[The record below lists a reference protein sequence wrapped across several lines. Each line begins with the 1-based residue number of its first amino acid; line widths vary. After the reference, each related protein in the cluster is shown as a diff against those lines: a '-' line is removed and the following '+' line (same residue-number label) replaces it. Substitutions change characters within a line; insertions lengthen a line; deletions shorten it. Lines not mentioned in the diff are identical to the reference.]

1 MNEWQI
7 VLLTGVVTIVTSIVT
22 ALITLSIT
30 HRNEVRKLV
39 LEKRAELYFEFYDE
53 AEHLLH
59 DRFKIYDS
67 NYIGVLLKFKP
78 KMKLLSSAK
87 TVEAFKAFYELI
99 AKHFDEYRSYCNQN
113 DPRNNPDFL
122 EIGIDEDG
130 VEYEI
135 CHATDMDISYF
146 ESDVEKFKRENIPS
160 IDTIRQ
166 HITAL
171 YTEMRKDW
179 GSNIK

>member
-99 AKHFDEYRSYCNQN
+99 AKHFDEYRSFCNQN

-166 HITAL
+166 RITAL
-171 YTEMRKDW
+171 YTEMRKDL

>member
-22 ALITLSIT
+22 ALITMSIT

-99 AKHFDEYRSYCNQN
+99 AKHFDEYRSFCNQN

-122 EIGIDEDG
+122 EIEIGEDG

-171 YTEMRKDW
+171 YTEMRKDL

>member
-39 LEKRAELYFEFYDE
+39 LEKRAELYFELYDE

-171 YTEMRKDW
+171 YTEMRKDL

>member
-22 ALITLSIT
+22 ALITMSIT

-171 YTEMRKDW
+171 YTEMRKDL

>member
-22 ALITLSIT
+22 ALITMSIT

-78 KMKLLSSAK
+78 KMKLLSSTK

-99 AKHFDEYRSYCNQN
+99 AKHFDEYRSFCNQN

-171 YTEMRKDW
+171 YTEMRKDL

>member
-1 MNEWQI
+1 MDEWQI

-22 ALITLSIT
+22 ALITMSIT

-78 KMKLLSSAK
+78 KMKLLSSTK

-99 AKHFDEYRSYCNQN
+99 TKHFDEYRSFCSQN

-122 EIGIDEDG
+122 EIGIGEDG

-135 CHATDMDISYF
+135 CHATNMDISYF
-146 ESDVEKFKRENIPS
+146 ESDVEKFKRENSPS

-166 HITAL
+166 HIAAL
-171 YTEMRKDW
+171 YTEMRKDL

>member
-22 ALITLSIT
+22 ALITMSIT

-78 KMKLLSSAK
+78 KMKLLSSTK

-171 YTEMRKDW
+171 YTEMRKDL

>member
-1 MNEWQI
+1 
-7 VLLTGVVTIVTSIVT
+7 
-22 ALITLSIT
+22 
-30 HRNEVRKLV
+30 
-39 LEKRAELYFEFYDE
+39 
-53 AEHLLH
+53 
-59 DRFKIYDS
+59 
-67 NYIGVLLKFKP
+67 
-78 KMKLLSSAK
+78 MKLLSSTK

-99 AKHFDEYRSYCNQN
+99 AKHFDEYRSFCNQN

-171 YTEMRKDW
+171 YTEMRKDL

>member
-59 DRFKIYDS
+59 DRFKLYDS

-78 KMKLLSSAK
+78 KMKLLSSTK

-99 AKHFDEYRSYCNQN
+99 AKHFDEYRSFCNQN

-171 YTEMRKDW
+171 YTEMRKDL

>member
-78 KMKLLSSAK
+78 KMKLLSSTK

-171 YTEMRKDW
+171 YTEMRKDL

>member
-22 ALITLSIT
+22 ALITMSIT

-78 KMKLLSSAK
+78 KMKLLSSTK
-87 TVEAFKAFYELI
+87 TVGAFKAFYELI

-171 YTEMRKDW
+171 YTEMRKDL

>member
-7 VLLTGVVTIVTSIVT
+7 VLLTGVVTIVTSNVT
-22 ALITLSIT
+22 ALITLSIP

-171 YTEMRKDW
+171 YTEMRKDL

>member
-67 NYIGVLLKFKP
+67 NYIGVLLKFKS

-171 YTEMRKDW
+171 YTEMRKDL

>member
-87 TVEAFKAFYELI
+87 TVEAFKAFYEVI

-171 YTEMRKDW
+171 YTEMRKDL

>member
-22 ALITLSIT
+22 ALITLSLT

-171 YTEMRKDW
+171 YTEMRKDL

>member
-135 CHATDMDISYF
+135 CHATNMDISYF

-171 YTEMRKDW
+171 YTEMRKDL

>member
-78 KMKLLSSAK
+78 KMKLLSSTK

-99 AKHFDEYRSYCNQN
+99 AKHFDEYRSFCNQN

-171 YTEMRKDW
+171 YTEMRKDL

>member
-7 VLLTGVVTIVTSIVT
+7 VLLTGVVTIITSIIT

-30 HRNEVRKLV
+30 HKNEVKKLV

-59 DRFKIYDS
+59 DRLKIYDS
-67 NYIGVLLKFKP
+67 SYIGVLLKFKP

-99 AKHFDEYRSYCNQN
+99 TKRYENYRNFCSQN

-122 EIGIDEDG
+122 ETGIDADG

-146 ESDVEKFKRENIPS
+146 ESDAEKFKKENLPS
-160 IDTIRQ
+160 IETISQ

-171 YTEMRKDW
+171 YTEMRKDL
-179 GSNIK
+179 GSDTK